1 MLKSEGMVAAQIGGD
16 AGISGAGSFDIRRKN
31 LLIASLLLVLV
42 TLALYNPV
50 GRDPYLNWDDNA
62 YVYENAHVRAGLTWE
77 EVVWAFTTKAEFNWH
92 PLTWISHA
100 LDVTLFGL
108 NPAGPHYVNVLLH
121 AANAVLLFL
130 LLDAATGFAWRSLA
144 VAALFA
150 VHPLNV
156 ESVAWIAERKNVLSM
171 LFFLTGLMAYFWYA
185 RRPALGRYLAVFL
198 SFALGL
204 MAKPQV
210 ITLPCVL
217 LLFDYWPLGRASHR
231 QSGGG
236 SGRNWPQLFLEKI
249 PLFVLAA
256 ASAWITMKVQAGAM
270 HFEYPLRVRLENA
283 ALSYGEYMLKALW
296 PAGLA
301 PLYPHPGL
309 SVSVTHAA
317 LAAAA
322 LAVLTIGVF
331 LSRRQY
337 LIVGWLWFVGT
348 LVPMIGLVQVG
359 VQAMA
364 DRYAYI
370 ALIGLFVM
378 VCWGAGDLSQSLHLP
393 HPVPFLAAGV
403 VLAAL
408 MVVTHHQISFWQDNL
423 TLWTHTL
430 NVTEKNYIAEDC
442 VAEALEAQG
451 KLDEAARHSENAVR
465 ISPEDPIANLNLG
478 AYQQQKRNYSAAI
491 ARYQSVLRFTQNP
504 RLLAAALTD
513 LGYAYYSAGQ
523 LEAAQRSF
531 DSALGEQ
538 SLNPQAWMGLG
549 LVAAKDGNLAL
560 AAADYAKA
568 LRLQP
573 TVAGYLL
580 LADALEK
587 AGQKEQAE
595 AARAEAARI
604 SHDLNGGVGQAQP
617 LLRP

>member
-1 MLKSEGMVAAQIGGD
+1 MGKDAGFSAVAAFGSPRKTRL
-16 AGISGAGSFDIRRKN
+16 ISC
-31 LLIASLLLVLV
+31 LLLVLV
-42 TLALYNPV
+42 TFALYNPV

-62 YVYENAHVRAGLTWE
+62 YVYENFHVHAGLTWE
-77 EVVWAFTTKAEFNWH
+77 TVVWAFTTHTESNWH
-92 PLTWISHA
+92 PVTWMSHA

-121 AANAVLLFL
+121 AANVVLLFL
-130 LLDAATGFAWRSLA
+130 FLEAATGFVWRSLA

-171 LFFLTGLMAYFWYA
+171 LFFLAGLMAYVWYA
-185 RRPALGRYLAVFL
+185 RKPSVGRYLAVFL

-210 ITLPCVL
+210 ITFPCVL
-217 LLFDYWPLGRASHR
+217 LLLDYWPLGRTR
-231 QSGGG
+231 DLQGEGG
-236 SGRNWPQLFLEKI
+236 SGHNWRYLFLEKI
-249 PLFVLAA
+249 PLFALSA
-256 ASAWITMKVQAGAM
+256 ASAWITMRAQAGAM
-270 HFEYPLRVRLENA
+270 HFEYPVRVRLENA
-283 ALSYGEYMLKALW
+283 ALSYGKYMLKAFW

-301 PLYPHPGL
+301 PLYPHPGVT
-309 SVSVTHAA
+309 VSVPQAVVAA
-317 LAAAA
+317 IA
-322 LAVLTIGVF
+322 LVAVTIAVF
-331 LSRRQY
+331 LSRRRY

-370 ALIGLFVM
+370 PLIGLFVM
-378 VCWGAGDLSQSLHLP
+378 VCWGAGDLFLNLHVP
-393 HPVPFLAAGV
+393 RAGPFLAAGA

-408 MVVTHHQISFWQDNL
+408 TAVTQRQIGFWQDNL
-423 TLWTHTL
+423 VLWTHTL
-430 NVTEKNYIAEDC
+430 EVTKENYIAEDC
-442 VAEALEAQG
+442 VGEALEAQG

-465 ISPEDPIANLNLG
+465 INPKDPIANLNLG
-478 AYQQQKRNYSAAI
+478 AYQQRKGNYPSAI
-491 ARYQSVLRFTQNP
+491 TRYQAVLRFTQNP

-549 LVAAKDGNLAL
+549 LVAAKEGNVAL
-560 AAADYAKA
+560 AAEDYAKA

-573 TVAGYLL
+573 SVAGYLL
-580 LADALEK
+580 LADALETE
-587 AGQKEQAE
+587 GQKESAQAARKE
-595 AARAEAARI
+595 AARLSR
-604 SHDLNGGVGQAQP
+604 DLNGAAEHVQ
-617 LLRP
+617 